1 MFLNVSQA
9 AKLAGVT
16 RNTIY
21 RALKSGRMSQTERG
35 IDLAEL
41 ERCFGPLKADT
52 AQQPEAVRDAQQEQ
66 ILSVMAE
73 HSAMLREQLEF
84 TKAQLEAAQERE
96 RRLLDIVEQQ
106 SRLLAHQPAQEQQHQ
121 HEPARQEG
129 GLFGW
134 LNRR

>member
-9 AKLAGVT
+9 AKMAGVT

-41 ERCFGPLKADT
+41 ERCFGPLKVNT
-52 AQQPEAVRDAQQEQ
+52 QEQPEPIRDAQHEQ
-66 ILSVMAE
+66 FVSVLTE
-73 HSAMLREQLEF
+73 QSAMLREQLEF
-84 TKAQLEAAQERE
+84 TRHQLEQAQERE

-106 SRLLAHQPAQEQQHQ
+106 SRLLAHQPTQVQPQA
-121 HEPARQEG
+121 EPKQDGG

>member
-1 MFLNVSQA
+1 
-9 AKLAGVT
+9 
-16 RNTIY
+16 
-21 RALKSGRMSQTERG
+21 MSQTGRG

-41 ERCFGPLKADT
+41 ERCFGPLNANT
-52 AQQPEAVRDAQQEQ
+52 EQQPEPLRDAQKEQ
-66 ILSVMAE
+66 LVGVLTE

-84 TKAQLEAAQERE
+84 TKAQLEQAQERE

-106 SRLLAHQPAQEQQHQ
+106 SRLLAHQPAQERERQA
-121 HEPARQEG
+121 EPKQEG